1 MDEQTRELIKRY
13 AKEGYSYRQIARML
27 GITHPTVRRALGKD
41 RTEELYKR
49 RYQTLPED
57 IKKLLGLVKAGEFG
71 SRARAYEILRVLL
84 RKYGITNLNTFY
96 RLVRF
101 SEPLKNEWDQD
112 RLIKWLRGLGLSYER
127 IGRLVGLSKPTVMR
141 RLKPKKSKYQ
151 RILENLSE
159 EARQEVLK
167 AAKGKVPIFRVYQ
180 NIRNEVDMSLTTFY
194 RFIRWTADRW

>member
-167 AAKGKVPIFRVYQ
+167 AAKGEMPIFRVYQ
-180 NIRNEVDMSLTTFY
+180 NIRNEVGISLTTFY